1 MKNKLLLLFSGI
13 AVLMLIVI
21 ALVGCQASNTPA
33 GVSSPQTGISV
44 SGEGKVTVTPD
55 IANIQLGIQA
65 QGQTVADAQNQ
76 ATKAMNDVMAA
87 LKANGVAD
95 KDIQTQY
102 YNVQQITSWDNNKQQ
117 QIITGYQV
125 SNIVNVRVRDVD
137 TDVTKAGKVID
148 AVTAAGGD
156 LTRVNSI
163 QFTLNDPTTSTDKAR
178 EIAMANANDT
188 ATQLAKL
195 AGVKLGKPISIS
207 ESSST
212 PPYPVYAKD
221 AAGSSSSTPISAGTL
236 DITLDVQVLYAIQ

>member
-1 MKNKLLLLFSGI
+1 
-13 AVLMLIVI
+13 
-21 ALVGCQASNTPA
+21 
-33 GVSSPQTGISV
+33 
-44 SGEGKVTVTPD
+44 
-55 IANIQLGIQA
+55 
-65 QGQTVADAQNQ
+65 
-76 ATKAMNDVMAA
+76 MNDVMAA
-87 LKANGVAD
+87 LKANGID
-95 KDIQTQY
+95 QKDIQTQY
-102 YNVQQITSWDNNKQQ
+102 FNVQQTTTYDNNKQQ
-117 QIITGYQV
+117 QVITGYEV
-125 SNIVNVRVRDVD
+125 SNIVNVKIRGVD

-163 QFTLNDPTTSTDKAR
+163 QFSLDDPTTSMDKAR
-178 EIAMANANDT
+178 EIAMADATDT

-221 AAGSSSSTPISAGTL
+221 AVASSSSTPISAGTL